1 MHANMHTGTVSTIK
15 TESKKRKP
23 EPALDPMCM
32 KRILKE
38 LVSCKQQDSRA
49 ELGIQFDLVDDDNPL
64 EWSAKWYYDMADE
77 SEWATETQKALA
89 RQLKQRNLE
98 YIEFRMIFPTTY
110 PTEAPFV
117 YNYYPRLVGSYIFGA
132 GGLCAQTLS
141 TEYGW
146 SPASRASYLM
156 LTVRSLLENAGCR
169 LQRVECGHC
178 SSRALLEKPFDEA
191 GARADFRAISGLHSR
206 GWSGSAGK
214 S

>member
-1 MHANMHTGTVSTIK
+1 MPTGNVSAAK

-23 EPALDPMCM
+23 EPALDPMCI
-32 KRILKE
+32 KRIMKE
-38 LVSCKQQDSRA
+38 FTSCKQQDSRA
-49 ELGIQFDLVDDDNPL
+49 ELGIQFDLVDEDNPL
-64 EWSAKWYYDMADE
+64 EWSAKWYYDMADDPK
-77 SEWATETQKALA
+77 ATETQKALA
-89 RQLKQRNLE
+89 RQLKQRGLE
-98 YIEFRMIFPTTY
+98 YIEFRMVFPTSY

-117 YNYYPRLVGSYIFGA
+117 YNYFPRLVGSYIFGA

-178 SSRALLEKPFDEA
+178 RSSSELEQPFDEA
-191 GARADFRAISGLHSR
+191 GARADFKAISSLHSR